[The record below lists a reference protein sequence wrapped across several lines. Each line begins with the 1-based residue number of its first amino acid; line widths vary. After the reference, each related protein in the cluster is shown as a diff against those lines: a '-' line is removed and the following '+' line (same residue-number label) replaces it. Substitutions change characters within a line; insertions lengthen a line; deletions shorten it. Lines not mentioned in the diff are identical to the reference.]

1 MSNKEDLVITNTQI
15 NLAYIF
21 AGCMC
26 KACEDMNTMLRK
38 IFQDLKYDNKYQ
50 VNRILKISES
60 LIKEIDKLH
69 DLSIFKQC
77 TNEDQYVFEN
87 DVYQYYVL
95 LMNLIEIA
103 GADNCSELRIYALN
117 NFLKTIEHKIEFPIM
132 EIRERMAFFGTKDR
146 IEKGEWSDEDL
157 EDSLKLKFIEDE
169 EESETPES

>member
-1 MSNKEDLVITNTQI
+1 MSNKEDLVITNRQI

-95 LMNLIEIA
+95 LMNLIEII
-103 GADNCSELRIYALN
+103 GTDNCAELRSFALN
-117 NFLKTIEHKIEFPIM
+117 KFLKTIEHKVNFPIIK
-132 EIRERMAFFGTKDR
+132 EREDMAFFGTKIR
-146 IEKGEWSDEDL
+146 IEKGEWSDKE
-157 EDSLKLKFIEDE
+157 IEDNLKIKFMGDE
-169 EESETPES
+169 KESETTEG

>member
-1 MSNKEDLVITNTQI
+1 MSNKEDLVITNRQI

-21 AGCMC
+21 TGCMC

-95 LMNLIEIA
+95 LMNLIEII
-103 GADNCSELRIYALN
+103 GTDNCAELRSFALN
-117 NFLKTIEHKIEFPIM
+117 KFLKTIEHKVNFPIIK
-132 EIRERMAFFGTKDR
+132 EREDMAFFGTKIR
-146 IEKGEWSDEDL
+146 IEKGEWSDKEIEDN
-157 EDSLKLKFIEDE
+157 LKIKFIEYE
-169 EESETPES
+169 KESETSEG

>member
-1 MSNKEDLVITNTQI
+1 MSNKEDLVITNRQI

-95 LMNLIEIA
+95 LMNLIEII
-103 GADNCSELRIYALN
+103 GTDNCAELRSFALN
-117 NFLKTIEHKIEFPIM
+117 KFLKTIEHKVNFPIIK
-132 EIRERMAFFGTKDR
+132 EREDMAFFGTKIR
-146 IEKGEWSDEDL
+146 IEKGEWSDKEIEDN
-157 EDSLKLKFIEDE
+157 LKIKFIEDE
-169 EESETPES
+169 KESETTEG